1 MSCLALLIPTVAY
14 CALLWPALLCPTL
27 AYCAKP
33 SPLALACFAR
43 LYCLVNIAYY
53 GHSASTP
60 ICSPSHTLFCPV
72 LPCSALLCPAL
83 ACPGLARA
91 QLTDVIPWLPPRVPP
106 TACLLAC
113 LPDTRNTIYILG
125 FWPTFQHEGLRFFV
139 DSLFVWLPFEDKCIL
154 IVFVLCLKL
163 CVYVCNCFV
172 YTIRALL
179 YMMLSD
185 ASCVRKQVFHSL
197 QLRISF

>member
-1 MSCLALLIPTVAY
+1 MPCSADPYCCLLCLAVACLALPNSGILCEAVTACLSLLCSAVLS
-14 CALLWPALLCPTL
+14 CQHSLLWALSLYSHLFTL
-27 AYCAKP
+27 PY
-33 SPLALACFAR
+33 
-43 LYCLVNIAYY
+43 
-53 GHSASTP
+53 
-60 ICSPSHTLFCPV
+60 PV

-163 CVYVCNCFV
+163 CVYACDCFV
-172 YTIRALL
+172 YTIRPLL